1 MFPPAAD
8 DVNRGVEKISN
19 RISVPPFLAWRQRL
33 GLSRPEAAKLLG
45 RTERQL
51 QTYDQAVE
59 LPQLVLLA
67 MTAIEYLPSWR
78 LRDLGIEP
86 TWRQRSPRR

>member
-1 MFPPAAD
+1 MISPKSE
-8 DVNRGVEKISN
+8 DVNRSAEKISA
-19 RISVPPFLAWRQRL
+19 RIAVPPFLAWRQRL
-33 GLSRPEAAKLLG
+33 GLSRPEAARLLG

-51 QTYDQAVE
+51 QTYDRALE

-67 MTAIEYLPSWR
+67 MTAIEYLPAWR

-86 TWRQRSPRR
+86 TWRARR